1 MKRIVILGSTGSI
14 GTSTLDIVSK
24 FRDEFQV
31 IGLTAGTND
40 VKLEEQVRTFK
51 PQAVALSDE
60 AAADRLR
67 ARCKDLRVKVFGGQE
82 GVAQVAGLSNG
93 ELVVS
98 AIVGGAG
105 LMPTLAAIR
114 AGKCVALA
122 NKEPMVMAGRL
133 MQEEAR
139 KHGVSILPVDSEHSA
154 IFQSLQ
160 GHRKEDVRRLIL
172 TASGGPLWEMAREE
186 MRDVKPERAL
196 QHPNWKMG
204 AKITI
209 DSATL
214 MNKGLEV
221 VEARWLFDLPASQID
236 VLVHRESIIHSLV
249 EYTDG
254 SVIAQLGLPDMRTPI
269 SYAMKYPARMVLDLP
284 SLDLAAIGKLTFQSP
299 DHDRFP
305 CLGLGY
311 EALRIGGTMPA
322 TLNAANEVAVAAY
335 LQEQIAFHDIAEVIR
350 STMDAH
356 NPREVE
362 SIDDALDTDRWAREK
377 AGVLIRSMAPST
389 LR

>member
-1 MKRIVILGSTGSI
+1 MKQIVILGSTGSI
-14 GTSTLDIVSK
+14 GTNTLDIVSK
-24 FRDEFQV
+24 FPDDFQ
-31 IGLTAGTND
+31 ITGLTAGTND
-40 VKLEEQVRTFK
+40 EKLEEQVRIFK
-51 PQAVALSDE
+51 PQAVALSDQ
-60 AAADRLR
+60 AAAERLK
-67 ARCKDLRVKVFGGQE
+67 ARCRDIKVEIFGGQD
-82 GVAQVAGLSNG
+82 GVAQVAGLSRG

-114 AGKCVALA
+114 AGKHVALA

-133 MQEEAR
+133 MQDEAR
-139 KHGVSILPVDSEHSA
+139 THGVDILPVDSEHSA

-172 TASGGPLWEMAREE
+172 TASGGPLWEMPRED

-236 VLVHRESIIHSLV
+236 VLVHRESIVHSLV

-254 SVIAQLGLPDMRTPI
+254 SMIAQLGLPDMRTPI
-269 SYAMKYPARMVLDLP
+269 SYAMKYPARMALDLP
-284 SLDLAAIGKLTFQSP
+284 SLDLAAIGKLTFQRP

-305 CLGLGY
+305 CLQLGY

-322 TLNAANEVAVAAY
+322 TLNAANEIAVAAY
-335 LQEQIAFHDIAEVIR
+335 LEEHIAFHDIADVIR
-350 STMDAH
+350 GTMEAH
-356 NPREVE
+356 SPREVGSVDE
-362 SIDDALDTDRWAREK
+362 ALDADRWAREK
-377 AGVLIRSMAPST
+377 AGMLIRTLAPSPV
-389 LR
+389 R

>member
-24 FRDEFQV
+24 FPDEFQV

-40 VKLEEQVRTFK
+40 AKLEEQVRTFK

-67 ARCKDLRVKVFGGQE
+67 ARCQDVRIDVFGGQA
-82 GVAQVAGLSNG
+82 GVAQVAGLSNSD
-93 ELVVS
+93 LVVS

-139 KHGVSILPVDSEHSA
+139 KHGVRILPVDSEHSA

-186 MRDVKPERAL
+186 MREVKPERAL

-221 VEARWLFDLPASQID
+221 VEARWLFDLPASQIE
-236 VLVHRESIIHSLV
+236 VLVHRESIVHSLV

-269 SYAMKYPARMVLDLP
+269 SYAMKYPARMALDLP

-305 CLGLGY
+305 CLRLGY

-322 TLNAANEVAVAAY
+322 TLNAANEIAVAAY

-356 NPREVE
+356 HPREVE
-362 SIDDALDTDRWAREK
+362 SIGDALETDRWAREK
-377 AGVLIRSMAPST
+377 AGVLIRSMAAST
-389 LR
+389 LH